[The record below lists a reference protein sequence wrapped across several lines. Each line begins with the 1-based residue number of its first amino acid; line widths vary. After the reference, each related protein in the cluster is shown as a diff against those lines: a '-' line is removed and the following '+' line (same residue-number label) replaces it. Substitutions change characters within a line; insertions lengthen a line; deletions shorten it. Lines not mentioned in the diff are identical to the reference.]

1 MKARILDAN
10 ALRGVT
16 PGGLAAYARSAGWA
30 KTEPYGD
37 AADAWHG
44 EGLSEILL
52 PRTDL
57 LGDYPSVVSRLIGI
71 FSEESGQDELAVL
84 KDLLEADH
92 DVIRVRAMEGATN
105 GSIAL
110 DTGVEIVSQ
119 TREMLLAAAC
129 ATVGSPQQV
138 YRAGAN
144 KEAADFV
151 KRVRLGQTEHGSFVV
166 TLMAPVPPTVRP
178 PLDESWGSIEEEP
191 LSRRVILRLVEALQA
206 SRQAAELW
214 NSGSGHQEFEAAV
227 SAGVSANL
235 CDAVAGLI
243 GGTNRL
249 EVSVAWAMNRM
260 PRRSPDRVTFSETY
274 RQPLEEAARTFR
286 ARAPRPGTRLVGSV
300 HKLIR
305 DQEEIE
311 GMVTLRAEIDGRIQS
326 VAAVL
331 DEANYGVAIRAH
343 EARNPV
349 IVDGDLERIGQRWR
363 VTNASVRELPVQPDD
378 DPHRATGYDG
388 VE

>member
-1 MKARILDAN
+1 MRARILDAT
-10 ALRGVT
+10 ALKGVT

-30 KTEPYGD
+30 KAEPYGD
-37 AADAWHG
+37 AADVWLG
-44 EGLSEILL
+44 ESRPEIVL

-57 LGDYPSVVSRLIGI
+57 LGDYASVVSRLIGI
-71 FSEESGQDELAVL
+71 FSQVGGTDEAATLR
-84 KDLLEADH
+84 DLLEADH
-92 DVIRVRAMEGATN
+92 DVIRVRATEDATK
-105 GSIAL
+105 GSVAL

-119 TREMLLAAAC
+119 AREMLLAAAC
-129 ATVGSPQQV
+129 ATVGNPQQV

-166 TLMAPVPPTVRP
+166 TLMAPVPPTVAP
-178 PLDESWGSIEEEP
+178 ALDESWGSIEEEP
-191 LSRRVILRLVEALQA
+191 LSRRVMLRLVEALQA
-206 SRQAAELW
+206 TRKAAELW
-214 NSGSGHQEFEAAV
+214 NSGSGHREFEDAV

-243 GGTNRL
+243 GRTSRL
-249 EVSVAWAMNRM
+249 EVSVAWAMNRI
-260 PRRSPDRVTFSETY
+260 PRRAPARVTFSETY
-274 RQPLEEAARTFR
+274 RQPLEEAGRTFR

-305 DQEEIE
+305 DQQEME
-311 GMVTLRAEIDGRIQS
+311 GVVALKAEIDGKIQS

-331 DEANYGVAIRAH
+331 DETNYGVAIRAH

-363 VTNASVRELPVQPDD
+363 VTNASVRELPVQRDD
-378 DPHRATGYDG
+378 EPRTVGSEDVAG
-388 VE
+388 

>member
-1 MKARILDAN
+1 MRARILDAT
-10 ALRGVT
+10 ALKGVT
-16 PGGLAAYARSAGWA
+16 PGGLVAYARSAGWA
-30 KTEPYGD
+30 KAEPYGD
-37 AADAWHG
+37 AADVWLG
-44 EGLSEILL
+44 ESLPEIVL

-57 LGDYPSVVSRLIGI
+57 LGDYASVVSRLIGI
-71 FSEESGQDELAVL
+71 FSEVSGTDEVATL

-92 DVIRVRAMEGATN
+92 DVIRIRTMDDAN
-105 GSIAL
+105 GSVAL

-119 TREMLLAAAC
+119 AREMVLAAAC

-166 TLMAPVPPTVRP
+166 TLMAPIPPTMRP
-178 PLDESWGSIEEEP
+178 PLDESWRSIEEEP

-243 GGTNRL
+243 GRANRL

-260 PRRSPDRVTFSETY
+260 PRRSPARVTFSETY

-305 DQEEIE
+305 DQEEME
-311 GMVTLRAEIDGRIQS
+311 GVVALRAEIDGRIQS

-363 VTNASVRELPVQPDD
+363 VTNASVRELPVQENAEPAAPGFDSQS
-378 DPHRATGYDG
+378 R
-388 VE
+388 

>member
-1 MKARILDAN
+1 MRARILDAT
-10 ALRGVT
+10 ALKGVT
-16 PGGLAAYARSAGWA
+16 PGGLAAYARSVGWA
-30 KTEPYGD
+30 KAESYGD
-37 AADAWHG
+37 AADVWLG
-44 EGLSEILL
+44 KSLPEIVL

-57 LGDYPSVVSRLIGI
+57 LGDYASVVSRLIGI
-71 FSEESGQDELAVL
+71 FSEVGGTDEVATLR
-84 KDLLEADH
+84 DLLEADH
-92 DVIRVRAMEGATN
+92 DVIRVRAVEGATK
-105 GSIAL
+105 GSVAL

-119 TREMLLAAAC
+119 AREMLLAAAC

-144 KEAADFV
+144 REAADFV
-151 KRVRLGQTEHGSFVV
+151 GRVRLGQTEHGSFVV

-178 PLDESWGSIEEEP
+178 ALDESWGSLEEEP
-191 LSRRVILRLVEALQA
+191 LSRRVILRLVEALNA

-214 NSGSGHQEFEAAV
+214 NSGSGHQEFEDAV

-235 CDAVAGLI
+235 CDALAGLI
-243 GGTNRL
+243 RRTNRL
-249 EVSVAWAMNRM
+249 EVSVAWAINRVPRLS
-260 PRRSPDRVTFSETY
+260 PRRIDFSETY

-305 DQEEIE
+305 DQQEME
-311 GMVTLRAEIDGRIQS
+311 GVVALKAEIDGKIQS

-331 DEANYGVAIRAH
+331 DETNYGVAIRAH

-363 VTNASVRELPVQPDD
+363 VTNASVRELPVQEDD
-378 DPHRATGYDG
+378 EPQPTASEG
-388 VE
+388 VAG